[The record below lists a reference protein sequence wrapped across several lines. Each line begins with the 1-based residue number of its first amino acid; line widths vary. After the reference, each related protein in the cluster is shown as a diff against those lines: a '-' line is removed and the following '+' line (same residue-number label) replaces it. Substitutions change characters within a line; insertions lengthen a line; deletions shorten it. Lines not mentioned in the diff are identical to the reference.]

1 MKYVV
6 STIIAIAIIS
16 ISLGA
21 QLAEMDD
28 DTLARAFN
36 GWSVPGYSETKLES
50 ELGGSGASTLVQKCM
65 ADERL
70 RKTLPAFPK
79 YMTDGE
85 LRDELIRYILEKPG
99 VWYSDEAEIGGVDTR
114 SMLQVTG
121 FVGSSLRKEF
131 FLEPDDADLPKLSAA
146 IFRESTRYLVADLFE
161 RLSNVEKSKRQ
172 KKSPEVIALVEELRQ
187 TLRRLESAEKT
198 GGGHVKSLPRRNAQG
213 ERDGAEPRGGSGD
226 GQTNEASLEDKGPT
240 ERGVP
245 ARLIFVVTAVVLV
258 ALGGALLFR
267 SRQRSDQEDRVD

>member
-1 MKYVV
+1 MKYVIPALV
-6 STIIAIAIIS
+6 AVAMAPTP
-16 ISLGA
+16 LGA

-36 GWSVPGYSETKLES
+36 GWSVPGYSETRLES
-50 ELGGSGASTLVQKCM
+50 ELGGSGASALIEKCM

-79 YMTDGE
+79 YLTDSE
-85 LRDELIRYILEKPG
+85 LRDQLIRYILEKPG
-99 VWYSDEAEIGGVDTR
+99 VWDSDEVEIGGVDTR

-121 FVGSSLRKEF
+121 FVGSSLGKEF
-131 FLEPDDADLPKLSAA
+131 FLDPDDADLPKLSAA

-161 RLSNVEKSKRQ
+161 RLSNLEKSKRQ
-172 KKSPEVIALVEELRQ
+172 KTSPEVIALVEELRQ

-213 ERDGAEPRGGSGD
+213 ERDGAEPRGGPGY
-226 GQTNEASLEDKGPT
+226 GQTAEASLDDKGPA
-240 ERGVP
+240 EWGVP
-245 ARLIFVVTAVVLV
+245 TRLVFVVTAVVLV

-267 SRQRSDQEDRVD
+267 SRQTK